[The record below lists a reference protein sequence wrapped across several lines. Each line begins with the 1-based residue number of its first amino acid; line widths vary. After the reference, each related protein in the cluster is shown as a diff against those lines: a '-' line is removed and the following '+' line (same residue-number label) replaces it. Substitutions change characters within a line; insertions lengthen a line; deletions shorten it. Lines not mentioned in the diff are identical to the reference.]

1 MSENAFLKDPEY
13 YTRDINPIVQY
24 VEQMSFFTSVMTGRD
39 IEECR
44 KRIIAGVK
52 AKKINA
58 SDPEV
63 VFYERGDNGD
73 RYKESTRLSSYIKDV
88 KTNERVLA
96 PTMTCYMNT
105 QQCPSKLTKF
115 VDGNVVKRS
124 IAKKASFK
132 AKAEKKM
139 DLFVIKDNE
148 QANAKRFNNA
158 MSGAFGAEGSVLKNP
173 TAHNTLTSITRT
185 VSSIGNSS
193 NEKIIMGNR
202 HYFNFEV
209 TLNNLIYIASSCDE
223 ENMCKVLDKYN
234 LVYPTAEQAM
244 LCVKRSTEL
253 YWCDRR
259 KDEKLFSFLAKLKPV
274 HRAAIV
280 YGGDLWHIR
289 KFNPE
294 FMDVF
299 LTGMSKQG
307 YYDGEDPIGVIHKTD
322 EMFVNYVHQIC
333 MDQVRGIGKDY
344 KKISEKDQRIV
355 AGTCISLTEFVNDH
369 KDFFDVL
376 FLTRNIPASTA
387 HIPNMVRRAVVLSD
401 TDSTMFSVDDW
412 AIWKFGELRFDQAAY
427 AFGGAVMFIATQCIA
442 HNLAIF
448 SANMNVERAKLF
460 KLAMKPEFVFPVF
473 AQTSVAKHY
482 YTCTLVKEGNVYE
495 DIEMEIKGVHL
506 KNSASPPAINKQAHA
521 AMEDILRTIMKGGKI
536 KLSDHLTR
544 IGDLERS
551 ISNSLLSSESTYL
564 KSSKIKQPD
573 SYSKGRDEA
582 GKPTPHLTPY
592 LHHMLW
598 EEVWADKYGQIAPPP
613 YSTVKIPTILENK
626 TKTLNWINSLPDK
639 EIAGKLKAWMVKY
652 GKTSLPTMYFSK
664 DYISAYGIPDEVKTA
679 INLRKI
685 ILDMTKTD
693 RIVLESLG
701 YFPKKNTMISE
712 TGF

>member
-1 MSENAFLKDPEY
+1 MSENAFLKDPEWY
-13 YTRDINPIVQY
+13 QRDINPIVQY
-24 VEQMSFFTSVMTGRD
+24 VDQMSFFTSVMTGVPR
-39 IEECR
+39 EQCR
-44 KRIIAGVK
+44 EKIIAGIK
-52 AKKINA
+52 SKKINA

-63 VFYERGDNGD
+63 VFFQRGDNGD
-73 RYKESTRLSSYIKDV
+73 RYKETTRLSSYIRDV
-88 KTNERVLA
+88 KKEKQVLA

-105 QQCPSKLTKF
+105 EQCPSKLTKF

-124 IAKKASFK
+124 VAKKESFK

-158 MSGAFGAEGSVLKNP
+158 MSGAFGADGSVLKNP

-209 TLNNLIYIASSCDE
+209 TLNNLIYISSTCDVDE
-223 ENMCKVLDKYN
+223 ISQVVEKYG
-234 LVYPTAEQAM
+234 LIYPTAEDAM
-244 LCVKRSTEL
+244 ICIRRSTEL
-253 YWCDRR
+253 YWHDR
-259 KDEKLFSFLAKLKPV
+259 KKEEKLFQFLQRLEPV

-289 KFNPE
+289 RFNPE
-294 FMDVF
+294 FMDKF
-299 LTGMSKQG
+299 LTDMSKQG
-307 YYDGEDPIGVIHKTD
+307 YYEGDDPIDVIKKTD
-322 EMFVNYVHQIC
+322 ELFVNYVHQIC

-344 KKISEKDQRIV
+344 GRISEKDQRIV
-355 AGTCISLTEFVNDH
+355 AGTCISLTKFVDDH
-369 KDFFDVL
+369 RDFFNAL

-412 AIWKFGELRFDQAAY
+412 AIWKFGELRFDQEAY
-427 AFGGAVMFIATQCIA
+427 AYGGAVMFIATQCIA

-506 KNSASPPAINKQAHA
+506 KNSASPPAINKQAHK
-521 AMEDILRTIMKGGKI
+521 AMEDILRTIMSGSKI
-536 KLSDHLTR
+536 KLTDHLVR
-544 IGDLERS
+544 IANLERS
-551 ISNSLLSSESTYL
+551 IANSLMASESTYL
-564 KSSKIKQPD
+564 KSSKIKLAD
-573 SYSKGRDEA
+573 GYSKGRDEN

-592 LHHMLW
+592 LHHMFW
-598 EEVWADKYGQIAPPP
+598 EEVWSEKYGQIAPPP
-613 YSTVKIPTILENK
+613 YSTVKIPTTLVNK
-626 TKTLNWINSLPDK
+626 TKTLKWLESLPDK
-639 EIAGKLKAWMVKY
+639 DLAARLKAWMVKY
-652 GKTSLPTMYFSK
+652 NKKELPTMYFSR
-664 DYISAYGIPDEVKTA
+664 DYVAAYGLPDEVKTA
-679 INLRKI
+679 INLKKI

-701 YFPKKNTMISE
+701 YFPKKDTMISE
-712 TGF
+712 SGF